1 MSDQKP
7 QTITPSGQVPK
18 DPTTHELLEKFLEQ
32 QKCLIEK
39 FDGVLEKSDHDK
51 KKDKWDVLS
60 SLSGLFTFF
69 SSIVIALVGIYFT
82 NAYKSQEVR
91 ITEAQT
97 VEKFL
102 PFLNSQSVE
111 TRKGALLAAYG
122 LQNYELATRLAASYA
137 APDNIEACEVILKT
151 AKDDAREQLIDALV
165 DALKTRA
172 ENELND
178 NYSKMDRE
186 ELIRN
191 YDRIFQLRDDVSIRE
206 KRGSWYLASIYTGR
220 GNAYRALKK
229 FEQASA
235 DFKKA
240 LGFFPDSAW
249 TFESMGLMESTQD
262 NFDRAIENIN
272 KAIEKQPNFGQYY
285 ADLGDIYAK
294 KANREKDDNTK
305 KKYLD
310 NAETQFIK
318 AVEKDPSDIWLH
330 SSLALFYFNNQMPDK
345 AGEAFEAIY
354 NLSDNEGNRTLALYY
369 LNKIYPHYSRPRI
382 EETENTDSPSIPEA
396 PEAAPNPKAAP
407 KSRNGSNVSSKKPVK
422 LRSPRGQR
430 YRN

>member
-1 MSDQKP
+1 MADIENQKP
-7 QTITPSGQVPK
+7 QIITPDGQLK
-18 DPTTHELLEKFLEQ
+18 DPTTHELLKAFLGQ
-32 QKCLIEK
+32 QKLLIEK
-39 FDGVLEKSDHDK
+39 FDGVLEKSDQNK
-51 KKDKWDVLS
+51 KKDKWEVLS

-82 NAYKSQEVR
+82 NAYKRQEVR

-102 PFLNSQSVE
+102 PFLSSENVE

-165 DALKTRA
+165 DALKSRV
-172 ENELND
+172 ENERND
-178 NYSKMDRE
+178 NNSKIDRE

-191 YDRIFQLRDDVSIRE
+191 YDRIFQLRNDASILE
-206 KRGSWYLASIYTGR
+206 KRGRWYLANIYTGR
-220 GNAYRALKK
+220 GNIYRDLKNYDK
-229 FEQASA
+229 ASA
-235 DFKKA
+235 DYKNA
-240 LGFFPDSAW
+240 LEIYPDSSW
-249 TFESMGLMESTQD
+249 TFENMGIMDSLQNNLERS
-262 NFDRAIENIN
+262 IENIN
-272 KAIEKQPNFGQYY
+272 KAIEIQPNFGQYY

-294 KANREKDDNTK
+294 KANREKDVNTK
-305 KKYLD
+305 KKYLE

-318 AVEKDPSDIWLH
+318 AIEKEPSNIWLH
-330 SSLALFYFNNQMPDK
+330 SALALFYFDNQMPDK

-354 NLSDNEGNRTLALYY
+354 NLSDNEGNKTLALYY
-369 LNKIYPHYSRPRI
+369 LNKIYPQYSRPRI
-382 EETENTDSPSIPEA
+382 QETENADSPSIPEA
-396 PEAAPNPKAAP
+396 PPNPKAAP
-407 KSRNGSNVSSKKPVK
+407 KPRNGSNVSNKQPVK
-422 LRSPRGQR
+422 LRGPRRQR

>member
-151 AKDDAREQLIDALV
+151 AKDDAREQL
-165 DALKTRA
+165 
-172 ENELND
+172 
-178 NYSKMDRE
+178 
-186 ELIRN
+186 
-191 YDRIFQLRDDVSIRE
+191 
-206 KRGSWYLASIYTGR
+206 
-220 GNAYRALKK
+220 
-229 FEQASA
+229 
-235 DFKKA
+235 
-240 LGFFPDSAW
+240 
-249 TFESMGLMESTQD
+249 
-262 NFDRAIENIN
+262 
-272 KAIEKQPNFGQYY
+272 
-285 ADLGDIYAK
+285 
-294 KANREKDDNTK
+294 
-305 KKYLD
+305 
-310 NAETQFIK
+310 
-318 AVEKDPSDIWLH
+318 
-330 SSLALFYFNNQMPDK
+330 
-345 AGEAFEAIY
+345 
-354 NLSDNEGNRTLALYY
+354 
-369 LNKIYPHYSRPRI
+369 
-382 EETENTDSPSIPEA
+382 
-396 PEAAPNPKAAP
+396 
-407 KSRNGSNVSSKKPVK
+407 
-422 LRSPRGQR
+422 
-430 YRN
+430 